1 MIRRVMITA
10 ITEAMDTG
18 SENENKP
25 DIKIKENWDK
35 ELQLI
40 F

>member
-18 SENENKP
+18 SEDKNKQG
-25 DIKIKENWDK
+25 DITIEEKTRT
-35 ELQLI
+35 QR
-40 F
+40 